1 MDLPRKLEPMNP
13 TELEHKIKAIF
24 WQDKISL
31 KDVKLA
37 NKLIAE
43 YKTLTNHVEDS
54 SNPLI
59 VEL

>member
-1 MDLPRKLEPMNP
+1 MNT

>member
-1 MDLPRKLEPMNP
+1 MNT

-43 YKTLTNHVEDS
+43 YKTLTNHVEAS
-54 SNPLI
+54 TNPLI

>member
-1 MDLPRKLEPMNP
+1 MK
-13 TELEHKIKAIF
+13 ELEHKIKAIF
-24 WQDKISL
+24 WQENISL
-31 KDVKLA
+31 KDVKEA

-43 YKTLTNHVEDS
+43 YKALTNHVEDS